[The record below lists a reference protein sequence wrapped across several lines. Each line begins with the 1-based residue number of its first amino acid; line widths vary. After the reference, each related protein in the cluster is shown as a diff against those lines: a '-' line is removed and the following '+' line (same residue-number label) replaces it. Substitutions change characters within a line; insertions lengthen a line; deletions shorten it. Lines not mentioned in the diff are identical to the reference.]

1 VHVNIIVKI
10 PKSRRDK
17 LERELT
23 GKTRRDPGRLTV
35 GRRAIE
41 PHAGRG
47 DTAWFITRR
56 PGDGEWVC
64 MGFAELVLAVDASG
78 RESAHITWE
87 EHAGVI
93 PEPARPISK
102 FVPAGKLTW
111 DTVDAEVTA
120 DFVRVLEALD
130 ALEAPDTP
138 DAFLTVQDA
147 ELASEVTAGEGSH
160 ALIAQASVDA
170 QGTMY
175 LPVGLIDESP
185 TNPREQDYDT
195 DRLAELSESI
205 AALGVIQP
213 VVVRPKPGDPA
224 RAELVAGHRR
234 VRAARMAGLKHV
246 PVRFVDVD
254 DDEVLARQYTEN
266 DQRVGI
272 TPLQEAR
279 ALGAMLSRERTSIED
294 VAREIGRSTG
304 YVRARVALLELI
316 DEAAALLGAGL
327 IGLGAAGELAC
338 LPADFQAEL
347 IGAGL
352 CQGRHGVRE
361 GQPERWSNK
370 QVQMLISSRS
380 RRLEGVAWELT
391 GEYAGCRAC
400 TGCPMRSG
408 AQVSLLEGPGG
419 QDDRCLDAECFGTKH
434 ARAIDDHVA
443 EILAEN
449 PAWVAFGAGRPGLDH
464 TGWWREY
471 RRVGDVVHGAPATS
485 SSWGELVP
493 GATRYVMGYAVHGG
507 GVDHRVVIQ
516 QAEALGLLADTHPLV
531 HAQLTGVENAAAL
544 AARAARER
552 ARARTREQIIEWTG
566 ELEADEA
573 LTTLA
578 ALLVA
583 HAGGDAT
590 RRGEARDPASLLAW
604 WLGSRL
610 DPADRHFE
618 RELGLINSSCG
629 HDFTVED
636 DDDDQG
642 SMAI

>member
-1 VHVNIIVKI
+1 VDIIVKI
-10 PKSRRDK
+10 PKSRRNK

-78 RESAHITWE
+78 REPAHITWE

-93 PEPARPISK
+93 PGPARPISK
-102 FVPAGKLTW
+102 FAPRGNDVW

-120 DFVRVLEALD
+120 DFVRVLEAL
-130 ALEAPDTP
+130 EAPDTP
-138 DAFLTVQDA
+138 DAFLIVQDA
-147 ELASEVTAGEGSH
+147 ELASEAVSGEGFH
-160 ALIAQASVDA
+160 ALIAQTSVDA

-185 TNPREQDYDT
+185 TNPREQNYDT

-205 AALGVIQP
+205 AALGIIQP
-213 VVVRPKPGDPA
+213 VVIRPKPGDPA
-224 RAELVAGHRR
+224 RAELIAGHRR
-234 VRAARMAGLKHV
+234 VRAARMAGLTRV
-246 PVRFVDVD
+246 PVRLVHVED
-254 DDEVLARQYTEN
+254 DDDVLARQIVEN
-266 DQRVGI
+266 DQREDI

-279 ALGAMLSRERTSIED
+279 ALGALLLDGGVPLED
-294 VAREIGRSTG
+294 VAAKIGRSTG
-304 YVRARVALLELI
+304 YVRARVALLDLI
-316 DEAAALLGAGL
+316 DETAALLGAGL

-408 AQVSLLEGPGG
+408 AQVSLLEGPSG

-434 ARAIDDHVA
+434 AQAVGDHVA

-449 PAWVAFGAGRPGLDH
+449 PAWVAFGAGRLGLDH
-464 TGWWREY
+464 KGWWREY
-471 RRVGDVVHGAPATS
+471 RRVGDVVHGASATS
-485 SSWGELVP
+485 ASWGELVP

-507 GVDHRVVIQ
+507 GVDHRVVIEH
-516 QAEALGLLADTHPLV
+516 AEALGLLADSHPLV

-552 ARARTREQIIEWTG
+552 ARARTREQVIEWTG

-610 DPADRHFE
+610 NPADRHFE